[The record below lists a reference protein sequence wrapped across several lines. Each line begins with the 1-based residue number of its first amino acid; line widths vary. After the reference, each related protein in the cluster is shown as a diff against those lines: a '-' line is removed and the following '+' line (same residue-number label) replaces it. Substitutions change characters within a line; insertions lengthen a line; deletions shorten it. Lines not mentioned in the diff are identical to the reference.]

1 MEFANEISR
10 SRYFRNYFDFETII
24 DAAGLLFAAA
34 GTGAANTV
42 VAPQTADQIGVVQ
55 HDRGTT
61 TTGSAGWAS
70 SPLSLR
76 LDSGSKAK
84 LEINCR
90 SGAALS
96 DGTDRYT
103 IRVGFLDSVS
113 AEPTDGVYFRYS
125 DNLSSGVIQCVTRAN
140 GVETVVSSGI
150 TFAIN
155 TNYKF
160 NIEVLPDGSK
170 VFFSI
175 NGVLVASQTLTIP
188 VGAGRETGYGAFIL
202 GTLGTTSR
210 SFFTDYSDV
219 VVVAR

>member
-1 MEFANEISR
+1 MEFANEIAR

-24 DAAGLLFAAA
+24 DAPGLLFAAA
-34 GTGAANTV
+34 GVGAANTV
-42 VAPQTADQIGVVQ
+42 VAPQTADQVGVVQ

-70 SPLSLR
+70 SPVSLR
-76 LDSGSKAK
+76 LDSGNRTK
-84 LEINCR
+84 LEMSIR

-103 IRVGFLDSVS
+103 VRAGFLDSVS
-113 AEPTDGVYFRYS
+113 AEPTDGVFFRYS
-125 DNLSSGVIQCVTRAN
+125 DNLSAGVIQCVTRAN
-140 GVETVVSSGI
+140 GVETVVASGV
-150 TFAIN
+150 TFAVN
-155 TNYKF
+155 TTYKL

-170 VFFSI
+170 AFFAI
-175 NGVLVASQTLTIP
+175 NGVPVASQTLTIP

-219 VVVAR
+219 VAVSR